1 MSRITGV
8 AISLGATFDLFA
20 SLSLGLKFWLD
31 YSKEGV

>member
-31 YSKEGV
+31 YSEEGV